1 MFEKENV
8 MPGCISA
15 CSCVASPTP
24 PEPKDPP
31 KPKWIELKGYCVTC
45 THESDIRPPSE
56 REDKRQR
63 KVQAIELYWLRRLL
77 DDLGIQEGT
86 SQNTAVKPTN
96 CGLPFFPVDPGERE
110 TDV

>member
-15 CSCVASPTP
+15 CSCVVSSTPTD
-24 PEPKDPP
+24 PKAPS

-45 THESDIRPPSE
+45 TREEDIRPPKE
-56 REDKRQR
+56 GEPKQKMTPRDL
-63 KVQAIELYWLRRLL
+63 VLLRGLL
-77 DDLGIQEGT
+77 KDLGVT
-86 SQNTAVKPTN
+86 QNPWQDTTVKPNN
-96 CGLPFFPVDPGERE
+96 CGVPYFPVVPGERE

>member
-1 MFEKENV
+1 

-24 PEPKDPP
+24 PE
-31 KPKWIELKGYCVTC
+31 PKWIELKGYCVTC

-86 SQNTAVKPTN
+86 SQDPTVKPTN
-96 CGLPFFPVDPGERE
+96 CGLPFFPVDHGERE

>member
-31 KPKWIELKGYCVTC
+31 KPKWIELKGYHISC
-45 THESDIRPPSE
+45 THQPDIRPLNE
-56 REDKRQR
+56 REGRLQR
-63 KVQAIELYWLRRLL
+63 KVQAIEFYWLRRLL
-77 DDLGIQEGT
+77 DNFETQEGT
-86 SQNTAVKPTN
+86 SQNTDVKSNN
-96 CGLPFFPVDPGERE
+96 CGLPFFPVESGERE

>member
-24 PEPKDPP
+24 PDPKAPS

-45 THESDIRPPSE
+45 TSQEDIRPPKEGEPKQKMTPSE
-56 REDKRQR
+56 L
-63 KVQAIELYWLRRLL
+63 VLLRSLL
-77 DDLGIQEGT
+77 KDLGVT
-86 SQNTAVKPTN
+86 QNPWQDPTVKSTN

>member
-15 CSCVASPTP
+15 CLCVASPTP
-24 PEPKDPP
+24 PESKDTP

-45 THESDIRPPSE
+45 TGQEDIRPPKEGEPKQKMTPRDLVLS
-56 REDKRQR
+56 RS
-63 KVQAIELYWLRRLL
+63 LL
-77 DDLGIQEGT
+77 KDLGVTQHPWQDT
-86 SQNTAVKPTN
+86 TVKSTN

>member
-1 MFEKENV
+1 

-24 PEPKDPP
+24 PEPKAPP
-31 KPKWIELKGYCVTC
+31 APKWIELKGYHISC
-45 THESDIRPPSE
+45 THQPDIRPLNE
-56 REDKRQR
+56 RECRLQR
-63 KVQAIELYWLRRLL
+63 KRLAIELYLLRRLF

-86 SQNTAVKPTN
+86 SQNTDVKSNN
-96 CGLPFFPVDPGERE
+96 CGLPFFPVEPGERE

>member
-24 PEPKDPP
+24 PEPKTPTA
-31 KPKWIELKGYCVTC
+31 PKWIELKGYCITC
-45 THESDIRPPSE
+45 NSQEDIRPSKEGEP
-56 REDKRQR
+56 KQR
-63 KVQAIELYWLRRLL
+63 MSALELVMSRRLL
-77 DDLGIQEGT
+77 KDLGVT
-86 SQNTAVKPTN
+86 QNPWQDPTVKSTN
-96 CGLPFFPVDPGERE
+96 CGLPYFPVVPGERE